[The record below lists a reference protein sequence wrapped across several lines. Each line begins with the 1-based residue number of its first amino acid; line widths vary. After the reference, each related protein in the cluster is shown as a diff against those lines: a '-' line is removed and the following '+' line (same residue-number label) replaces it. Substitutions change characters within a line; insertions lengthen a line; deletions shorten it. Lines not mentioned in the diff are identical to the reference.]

1 MNKAVLWHASFCIQ
15 VEFDPENI
23 LASKVWW
30 VEADN
35 AGHGGGALVVGR
47 HIGGGGECEAASQSD
62 QDTHFSVLLCFAL
75 LCFALQTQTV
85 SFLVVTLLEDLL
97 SLHPISTSV
106 NL

>member
-47 HIGGGGECEAASQSD
+47 HIGGGGKCDDEAASQS
-62 QDTHFSVLLCFAL
+62 
-75 LCFALQTQTV
+75 
-85 SFLVVTLLEDLL
+85 E
-97 SLHPISTSV
+97 
-106 NL
+106 